1 MPFDGVGF
9 AATNDY
15 LQKIDAVIDLIG
27 TPERWTKGSFRTIDG
42 RYCLRGAL
50 QTLDQSEIL
59 GPIILDAINQ
69 MTWKNY
75 WNIEAFNDHVLT
87 DHKTILAVLTK
98 ARENIAAG
106 HFVGAPK
113 SMIQPTVLA
122 RWWSDMARI
131 AKSSAAAVSGFGMR

>member
-27 TPERWTKGSFRTIDG
+27 TPERWAKGSFRTVDG
-42 RYCLRGAL
+42 RYCLRGAIR
-50 QTLDQSEIL
+50 TLDQSEVL

-69 MTWKNY
+69 TTWKYY
-75 WNIEAFNDHVLT
+75 WNIERFNDNVLT
-87 DHKTILAVLTK
+87 DHGAILAVLAK

-106 HFVGAPK
+106 RFVGAP
-113 SMIQPTVLA
+113 IQPKLS
-122 RWWSDMARI
+122 RWWDDMMRI
-131 AKSSAAAVSGFGMR
+131 ARLSAAAVSGFTTR